1 SVTEPV
7 TLPANGTE
15 ASLAVTMPAASFV
28 TCNVQLDTA
37 GDPTN
42 GESFVTPVPSANQGK
57 LDVYA
62 VSSQRASLWSYGLQG
77 TNCTLTKIAESKA
90 CAIQAVNGLPNS
102 AVVIGDVS
110 GDAGLEAV
118 AMCTPAANAG
128 FSFVVAPLVP
138 AEANSLASSNL
149 KLVMSPRARASTP

>member
-1 SVTEPV
+1 
-7 TLPANGTE
+7 
-15 ASLAVTMPAASFV
+15 
-28 TCNVQLDTA
+28 
-37 GDPTN
+37 
-42 GESFVTPVPSANQGK
+42 SFVTPVPSANQGK

-62 VSSQRASLWSYGLQG
+62 VSSQRASLWSYGLKG

-110 GDAGLEAV
+110 RDPGMEAV
-118 AMCTPAANAG
+118 ALCTPAANAG

-149 KLVMSPRARASTP
+149 KLVMSPRARASTPVLADIDGNGKREIVFLIQPTTGSNTDVFLKIW